1 MTLWALFWRFFFIG
15 LFTIGGGQVAITL
28 MYQEL
33 VDSGIIAAEL
43 FYNMLAVSESTPG
56 PIGINMATYLGT
68 EMFGVWGG
76 IITTLGTVAP
86 SIIVILIIA
95 RFFSRMQD
103 TLAVKSLFTVLRPM
117 AAGLVCI
124 AAWNVFK
131 ISVVLLNKAK
141 LSGVLADAFELPRIA
156 AWLVFSFLLFKTK
169 LPAILYIVLG
179 ALFGLIFL

>member
-1 MTLWALFWRFFFIG
+1 
-15 LFTIGGGQVAITL
+15 
-28 MYQEL
+28 
-33 VDSGIIAAEL
+33 
-43 FYNMLAVSESTPG
+43 
-56 PIGINMATYLGT
+56 
-68 EMFGVWGG
+68 
-76 IITTLGTVAP
+76 
-86 SIIVILIIA
+86 
-95 RFFSRMQD
+95 MQD

-141 LSGVLADAFELPRIA
+141 LSGVLADAFELPRIV

>member
-33 VDSGIIAAEL
+33 VESGIISAEL

-68 EMFGVWGG
+68 EMFGVAGG
-76 IITTLGTVAP
+76 IITTLGTVSP
-86 SIIVILIIA
+86 SVIVILIIA

-103 TLAVKSLFTVLRPM
+103 GLAVKSFFSVLRPV

-131 ISVVLLNKAK
+131 ISVVLMNKAE
-141 LSGVLADAFELPRIA
+141 SGGIWYNAIELPRIA
-156 AWLVFSFLLFKTK
+156 AWLIFSTLLFKTK
-169 LPAILYIVLG
+169 LPAIIYI
-179 ALFGLIFL
+179 LFGAVFGLLFL

>member
-33 VDSGIIAAEL
+33 VDSGIIDAEL

-76 IITTLGTVAP
+76 IITTLGTVTP
-86 SIIVILIIA
+86 SVIVILIIA
-95 RFFSRMQD
+95 RF
-103 TLAVKSLFTVLRPM
+103 
-117 AAGLVCI
+117 
-124 AAWNVFK
+124 
-131 ISVVLLNKAK
+131 
-141 LSGVLADAFELPRIA
+141 
-156 AWLVFSFLLFKTK
+156 
-169 LPAILYIVLG
+169 
-179 ALFGLIFL
+179 